1 MERTT
6 AAPENKPWY
15 KHPWPW
21 ILIALPATAVVA
33 GMITLWLAVVSF
45 DGMVKSEDVHRAKVG
60 QGYEV
65 DDSRTQA
72 ARQLQLSATLQPD
85 EDAMGVTLHLKGA
98 PDMAM
103 PPMLMLTVQQ
113 PAHEQLDQ
121 ALVLM
126 PTGQAGEYKARTTQA
141 FGNGRRLLL
150 LEDESRAWRLQGTI
164 SFPAEAEEATVTLL
178 P

>member
-1 MERTT
+1 MERTV
-6 AAPENKPWY
+6 ADSDNKPWY

-21 ILIALPATAVVA
+21 ILIALPASAVVA
-33 GMITLWLAVVSF
+33 GIITLWLAIVSF
-45 DGMVKSEDVHRAKVG
+45 DGMVQGEDVHRAKVG

-65 DDSRTQA
+65 DESRTQM
-72 ARQLQLSATLQPD
+72 ARQMQLRATVQPD
-85 EDAMGVTLHLKGA
+85 ADAMGVTLRLQAA
-98 PDMAM
+98 PGVVL

-126 PTGQAGEYKARTTQA
+126 PTEQAGEYKARTTQA

-150 LEDESRAWRLQGTI
+150 LEDESLAWRLQGTI
-164 SFPAEAEEATVTLL
+164 SFPTEAEEAIATLL

>member
-21 ILIALPATAVVA
+21 ILIALPASAVVA
-33 GMITLWLAVVSF
+33 GIITLWLAIVSF
-45 DGMVKSEDVHRAKVG
+45 DGMVKDEDVHRAKVG

-65 DDSRTQA
+65 DDSRTQM
-72 ARQLQLSATLQPD
+72 ARQLQLRATVQPD
-85 EDAMGVTLHLKGA
+85 ADAMGVTLRLESV
-98 PDMAM
+98 PDMAL
-103 PPMLMLTVQQ
+103 PSMLMLTVQQ

-126 PTGQAGEYKARTTQA
+126 PTERTGEYKARTTQA
-141 FGNGRRLLL
+141 FGEGRRSLL

-164 SFPAEAEEATVTLL
+164 SFPAETEEATVTLL

>member
-1 MERTT
+1 MEH
-6 AAPENKPWY
+6 AAASDNKPWY

-45 DGMVKSEDVHRAKVG
+45 DGMVKDEDVHRAKVG

-65 DDSRTQA
+65 DESRTQA
-72 ARQLQLSATLQPD
+72 ARQLQLRATVLPD
-85 EDAMGVTLHLKGA
+85 ADAMGVTLHLERA
-98 PDMAM
+98 PDMAL

-126 PTGQAGEYKARTTQA
+126 PTGQPGEYKARTTQA

-150 LEDESRAWRLQGTI
+150 LEDESRVWRLQGTI
-164 SFPAEAEEATVTLL
+164 SFPTETEEAAVTLL